1 MTGSN
6 SDSKRKLPSAEKT
19 MKKVSVSVCPVPCEQ
34 LPINEYQELK
44 GSWPFHWVTLA
55 WPQYLRKL
63 AWVWGWSW
71 LIFAPVAAASFS
83 PQQAPVQ
90 FVLSAGA
97 GSSLILTLVVLRLY
111 LGWWYIRS
119 RLNSPTVF
127 YEESGWYDGQTWPKT
142 PEFVVQDRLILNH
155 QVRPLL
161 DRLRQT
167 FYGLGT
173 LVAIGGSI
181 WIGCNGAIAG

>member
-1 MTGSN
+1 MM
-6 SDSKRKLPSAEKT
+6 R
-19 MKKVSVSVCPVPCEQ
+19 KVSVSVCPVPSEQ
-34 LPINEYQELK
+34 LPTNEYQELRE
-44 GSWPFHWVTLA
+44 SWPFRWVALS

-71 LIFAPVAAASFS
+71 LVFAPVAAASFS
-83 PQQAPVQ
+83 PDSAPVP
-90 FVLSAGA
+90 FLLSAGA
-97 GSSLILTLVVLRLY
+97 GSGLILTLVLLRLY

-119 RLNSPTVF
+119 RLISPTVF

-161 DRLRQT
+161 HRLRQT
-167 FYGLGT
+167 FYGLG
-173 LVAIGGSI
+173 AIAAVGGSI
-181 WIGCNGAIAG
+181 WLGWNGVSAG